1 MKGEF
6 KYLLLNID
14 NMENKKFLIILTTII
29 IGYIIFIKIDNL
41 IGVYNSKKIIENVL
55 GERLNF
61 KYKEQQICRT
71 TSEPFTTVV
80 DNCNIYVFRDNN
92 LNSNAYIIN
101 ENNQYIL
108 YNKQIHESNTIT
120 IKQYIEKYFPDYIY
134 LDYNLYDVEN
144 IDSERTLYDELN
156 KGHTW
161 PVSITLKL
169 NKTTNNIFED
179 KIIEKLYSLKK
190 DVSSENNMYV
200 HYSLEVI
207 SSSGGVI
214 SQSSDQDYISYNLHH
229 SSAKTTEEFLK
240 SINKK

>member
-14 NMENKKFLIILTTII
+14 NMENKKYLIILTTII

-41 IGVYNSKKIIENVL
+41 INVYNSKKIIENVL

-71 TSEPFTTVV
+71 TSEPFTIVV
-80 DNCNIYVFRDNN
+80 DNCNIYVFRNN
-92 LNSNAYIIN
+92 HSNSNTYIIN
-101 ENNQYIL
+101 KNNEYIL
-108 YNKQIHESNTIT
+108 YNKQIHEINTNTI
-120 IKQYIEKYFPDYIY
+120 KKYIEKYFPDNIY

-144 IDSERTLYDELN
+144 IDPEENLYDELN

-161 PVSITLKL
+161 PVSVTLKL
-169 NKTTNNIFED
+169 NQSTKQLFEE
-179 KIIEKLYSLKK
+179 KIIEKLYSLKEEISNEK
-190 DVSSENNMYV
+190 NMYV
-200 HYSLEVI
+200 HYSLEI
-207 SSSGGVI
+207 TTSSGGI
-214 SQSSDQDYISYNLHH
+214 IEQDSDKDYISYNLR
-229 SSAKTTEEFLK
+229 SSAAKTTEEFLK